1 MLLKRT
7 IIALI
12 FIPLLIFFILW
23 GGVAFLGLVCA
34 IIGVS
39 LFEFYQG
46 MRKKERAPFLI
57 EGILLGLLIPVSV
70 YLWGEGILQ
79 LILTFS
85 VFFLFLRQFLKF
97 ETRQAFINISLT
109 LGGILY
115 ISLLFSYVLILRNNP
130 SLVQASSLK
139 GINSLTGARLVLT
152 VFFVTWMAD
161 TSAYFIGKKWG
172 RHKLFPQFSPYKSL
186 EGLVGAVLVSCI
198 AMFIS
203 RLWLGFSLVH
213 TLILGIS
220 VGIIGQIGDF
230 FESMLKR
237 EIKIKDFGKILPGHG
252 GVLDRFDSLLFTIPF
267 FYYYI
272 KYLL

>member
-1 MLLKRT
+1 MPLKRI

-12 FIPLLIFFILW
+12 FIPLLIFFILR
-23 GGVAFLGLVCA
+23 GGIVFLGLVCI
-34 IIGVS
+34 IIGGG

-46 MRKKERAPFLI
+46 MKKEDRNLFLI
-57 EGILLGLLIPVSV
+57 EGICLGLVVPVSV
-70 YLWGEGILQ
+70 YLWGEGILP
-79 LILTFS
+79 LILTLS
-85 VFFLFLRQFLKF
+85 IFFLFLRQFLKF
-97 ETRQAFINISLT
+97 ETQQAFINISLT

-115 ISLLFSYVLILRNNP
+115 ISVLFSYILILRNNP
-130 SLVQASSLK
+130 P
-139 GINSLTGARLVLT
+139 LTGAGSLSGAKLVMT

-161 TSAYFIGKKWG
+161 TSAYFIGGKWG
-172 RHKLFPQFSPYKSL
+172 RHKLFPRFSPYKSL

-203 RLWLGFSLVH
+203 QLWLSFSLTH

-220 VGIIGQIGDF
+220 VGIIGQMGDF

-237 EIKIKDFGKILPGHG
+237 EVKIKDFGKILPGHG